1 MTATFFF
8 YDLET
13 FGLNPKE
20 DRIAQFAGIRTDAN
34 FNIIGEPVNLYCQ
47 PPEEYIPDPESI
59 LITGITPQEAR
70 EKGLPE
76 AEFARQIHALFSE
89 PNTCILG
96 YNNIRFD
103 DEMIRYLFYRN
114 FIDPYAYTWQNGNS
128 RWDLLDVVRA
138 TYAFRPEGIE
148 WPYNE
153 DGTVSLKLEHLSKAN
168 HLLHEKAHDAL
179 SDVYAT
185 IGMAQLIAQTQPKLF
200 HYYFEHRRAK
210 DLHPLIDFEKLTPL
224 LHVSGMFGSARN
236 YYSLIMPLFFHPHNK
251 NQLITVDLMG
261 DIEPLLT
268 LDSSTIAQKLYQPT
282 ATLAEGESRIPL
294 KGIHLNRAPILAP
307 ASILKTLANPK
318 VDETYCFENYQRIL
332 TKRTLLQNKLFE
344 IYQAPP
350 PFETDHNAPVES
362 LLYHGFF
369 EAQDRHKMAKIP
381 NLEGIALR
389 DFNFDFHDPRLE
401 PLLFIYRARN
411 FFATLYPDEQAKW
424 LNYVQLKRAYFR
436 NEYQAKFY
444 TLLQAAQATDNTS
457 QIALLNSL
465 EPLYNTETSTAE

>member
-20 DRIAQFAGIRTDAN
+20 DRIAQFAGVRTDRD
-34 FNIIGEPVNLYCQ
+34 FNIIGEPINLYCQ

-59 LITGITPQEAR
+59 LVTGITPQEAM

-148 WPYNE
+148 WPQNK
-153 DGTVSLKLEHLSKAN
+153 DGTVSLRLEHLSKAN
-168 HLLHEKAHDAL
+168 NLQHEKAHDAL

-185 IGMAQLIAQTQPKLF
+185 IGMAQLISQKQPKLF
-200 HYYFEHRRAK
+200 NYYFEHRKAR
-210 DLHPLIDFEKLTPL
+210 DLQPLIDFERLTPL
-224 LHVSGMFGSARN
+224 LHVSGMFGYARD
-236 YYSLIMPLFFHPHNK
+236 YYSLIMPLFFHPQNK
-251 NQLITVDLMG
+251 NQLITIDLMG

-268 LDSSTIAQKLYQPT
+268 LDSQTIAKRMYKPSSEL
-282 ATLAEGESRIPL
+282 LEGESRIPL
-294 KGIHLNRAPILAP
+294 KGIYLNRAPILAP
-307 ASILKTLANPK
+307 ASILKTLPNPK
-318 VDETYCFENYQRIL
+318 LDEAYCVENYQRIL
-332 TKRTLLQNKLFE
+332 SKRTLLQNKLFE
-344 IYQAPP
+344 IYQAPS
-350 PFETDHNAPVES
+350 PFETENQDSPVES

-381 NLEGIALR
+381 TMNGVALR
-389 DFNFDFHDPRLE
+389 DFEFNFHDPRLE

-411 FFATLYPDEQAKW
+411 FFATLYTDEQTQW
-424 LNYVQLKRAYFR
+424 QNYVRLKRTYFI
-436 NEYQAKFY
+436 NEYQAKFN
-444 TLLQAAQATDNTS
+444 TLLQEAETAGNEQ
-457 QIALLNSL
+457 QIALLRSL
-465 EPLYNTETSTAE
+465 LPLYQSQ